1 MCVSIYISIY
11 PLTYVCMF
19 AYLYLPIY
27 QYLSI
32 HIPTYLVYLLI
43 SVCPSIHS
51 SVYLVYLFIYLSIH
65 PPIYAVYLSIN
76 LCVLSLRKK
85 PIFKFMPPFSL
96 HLSLIFYRKLNTV
109 AEIPL
114 WVSAHR
120 VLWNSCISIF
130 SLSLCC
136 AARFAGCIGEGNGN
150 PLQYSCLE
158 NPRDGGAWWA
168 AVYGVTQSWIRL
180 KRLSSSNSISPTRD
194 WTWALGSES
203 VES

>member
-1 MCVSIYISIY
+1 MGINLPTTLSVSIY
-11 PLTYVCMF
+11 PLDVNDYIIGCVYPFIYPSTHSHMYVC
-19 AYLYLPIY
+19 LHIY
-27 QYLSI
+27 IYLSI
-32 HIPTYLVYLLI
+32 NIYPSIYLPTLSIYLLI

-120 VLWNSCISIF
+120 VL
-130 SLSLCC
+130 
-136 AARFAGCIGEGNGN
+136 
-150 PLQYSCLE
+150 
-158 NPRDGGAWWA
+158 
-168 AVYGVTQSWIRL
+168 
-180 KRLSSSNSISPTRD
+180 
-194 WTWALGSES
+194 
-203 VES
+203 

>member
-32 HIPTYLVYLLI
+32 HIPTYLVYLSIDICL
-43 SVCPSIHS
+43 SIHS

-96 HLSLIFYRKLNTV
+96 HLSLIFYRKWNTV

-130 SLSLCC
+130 SLSLSLLCC
-136 AARFAGCIGEGNGN
+136 MVCGMHWRRKWQPTPVFLPGESQGRGSLVGCHLWGRTE
-150 PLQYSCLE
+150 LYTTE
-158 NPRDGGAWWA
+158 A
-168 AVYGVTQSWIRL
+168 T
-180 KRLSSSNSISPTRD
+180 
-194 WTWALGSES
+194 
-203 VES
+203 